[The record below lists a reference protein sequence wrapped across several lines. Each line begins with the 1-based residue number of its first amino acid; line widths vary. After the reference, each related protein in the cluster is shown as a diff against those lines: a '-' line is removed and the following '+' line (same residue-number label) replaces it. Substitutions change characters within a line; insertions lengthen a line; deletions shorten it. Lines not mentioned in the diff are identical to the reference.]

1 MSESPPTSPPAR
13 RRASGALWSRRIDP
27 LLEEVLAAS
36 AAMTV
41 LAVVVA
47 VLYWVITGL
56 SPWPGLVLG
65 EMAGFGFGIALLSL
79 SSPRRRR

>member
-1 MSESPPTSPPAR
+1 MRP
-13 RRASGALWSRRIDP
+13 LWFRRIDP
-27 LLEEVLAAS
+27 LLEEVLAAT
-36 AAMTV
+36 AAMTA

-47 VLYWVITGL
+47 VLYWLITGL

>member
-1 MSESPPTSPPAR
+1 MPQSGSPSIQAGR
-13 RRASGALWSRRIDP
+13 RPWRPLLGRRIDP
-27 LLEEVLAAS
+27 LLEEALAAS

-65 EMAGFGFGIALLSL
+65 ELAGFGFGIALLSL

>member
-1 MSESPPTSPPAR
+1 MGQSRSPSSHAG
-13 RRASGALWSRRIDP
+13 RRAPGLLSGRRIDP
-27 LLEEVLAAS
+27 LLEEVLAAT

-41 LAVVVA
+41 LAVVIA
-47 VLYWVITGL
+47 TLYWAITGL

-65 EMAGFGFGIALLSL
+65 EVAGFGFGIALLSL

>member
-1 MSESPPTSPPAR
+1 MGPASPPSAHTSRQPAR
-13 RRASGALWSRRIDP
+13 GLTRRRIDP

-65 EMAGFGFGIALLSL
+65 ELAGFGFGIALLSL

>member
-13 RRASGALWSRRIDP
+13 SRASGLLSSRRIDP
-27 LLEEVLAAS
+27 LLEEVLAAT

>member
-1 MSESPPTSPPAR
+1 MGPSSSPPAPAGR
-13 RRASGALWSRRIDP
+13 PAGGGLTRRRIDP
-27 LLEEVLAAS
+27 LLEEVFAATV
-36 AAMTV
+36 AMTL

-47 VLYWVITGL
+47 VLYWALTGL

-65 EMAGFGFGIALLSL
+65 ETAGFGFGIALLSL